1 MTDLNDS
8 PAIERANE
16 LLADPAAS
24 VDDLKAAQRGISGQM
39 GEVQAQ
45 PPIEPGM
52 ATSVAEHKRLSD
64 ELEQRGVLS
73 GILSRLY
80 SRLNDAIQRA
90 TARDAI
96 DGADQSRKSLD
107 KALDALEAAQRK
119 ADAARADVMAHVSRI
134 ERDKTAA
141 GLNGKGKVG
150 ATPAQIERIIAAGAF
165 DARMGETTSI
175 NALRRKTQIDGGQP
189 AVETRYV
196 DHGAK
201 DAGPVNVTQAERV

>member
-1 MTDLNDS
+1 MTDLTDS
-8 PAIERANE
+8 PAIETANK
-16 LLADPAAS
+16 LLSDPAAS

-39 GEVQAQ
+39 GELQAQ

-52 ATSVAEHKRLSD
+52 ATSVAEHTRLTA
-64 ELEQRGVLS
+64 EREQQGILS

-80 SRLNDAIQRA
+80 SRLSEAIQRA

-96 DGADQSRKSLD
+96 DGADRSRKSLD

-134 ERDKTAA
+134 ERDKSAA

-150 ATPAQIERIIAAGAF
+150 ATPAQIDRIVAAGAF

-189 AVETRYV
+189 AVET
-196 DHGAK
+196 K
-201 DAGPVNVTQAERV
+201 QPERV

>member
-1 MTDLNDS
+1 MTDFSDS
-8 PAIERANE
+8 PAIETANK
-16 LLADPAAS
+16 LLSDAGAS
-24 VDDLKAAQRGISGQM
+24 VDDLQTAQRGINDQM
-39 GEVQAQ
+39 REVQAQ
-45 PPIEPGM
+45 PRIEPAM
-52 ATSVAEHKRLSD
+52 ATSVAEHKRMTA
-64 ELEQRGVLS
+64 ELEQQGVIN

-80 SRLNDAIQRA
+80 SRLSEAIQRA

-134 ERDKTAA
+134 ERDKLSA

-150 ATPAQIERIIAAGAF
+150 ATPAQIDRIVAAGAF

-196 DHGAK
+196 DHGANE
-201 DAGPVNVTQAERV
+201 AGPVNVTQAERV

>member
-1 MTDLNDS
+1 MTDLTDS

-52 ATSVAEHKRLSD
+52 ATSVAEHTRLAK

-96 DGADQSRKSLD
+96 DGAEQSRKSLD

-134 ERDKTAA
+134 ERDKASA

-150 ATPAQIERIIAAGAF
+150 ATPAQIDRIVAAGAF

-175 NALRRKTQIDGGQP
+175 NALRRKTQIDGAKP
-189 AVETRYV
+189 AVET
-196 DHGAK
+196 K
-201 DAGPVNVTQAERV
+201 QAERV

>member
-1 MTDLNDS
+1 MTDLTDS
-8 PAIERANE
+8 PAIETANK
-16 LLADPAAS
+16 LLSDAAAS
-24 VDDLKAAQRGISGQM
+24 VDDLQAALRGINGQLR
-39 GEVQAQ
+39 ELQAL
-45 PPIEPGM
+45 PRIEPGM

-64 ELEQRGVLS
+64 ELEQRGVIN

-90 TARDAI
+90 TARDAL
-96 DGADQSRKSLD
+96 DGAEQSRKSLD

-134 ERDKTAA
+134 ERDKASA

-150 ATPAQIERIIAAGAF
+150 ATPAQIDRIVAAGAF

-175 NALRRKTQIDGGQP
+175 NALRRKAQIDGGQP